1 MPRWLEDSHK
11 NSIHVQRL
19 KDKVGNRSNSSSE
32 VEFQEAWGIM
42 LGEAGRGIPT
52 IIEMAAYTRLTCVV
66 GSSAML
72 RQALV
77 QCLAYTRQR
86 QAFGKP
92 LAAQPL
98 MQSVLTDLALESE
111 AAVQLAMHLASCY
124 QQDDLLSKAWQ
135 RLMTP
140 AAKFWICKRVVE
152 LSGEAMEV
160 FGGNGYVE
168 TGIMARIFREAPVNS
183 IWEGSG
189 NVMCL
194 DVLRAVQRDRESI
207 EILIHS
213 FAGTIQDEPLL
224 QQELQQLLQLFAQ
237 SPDQLQFMARTL
249 VSRLVILAQAVLLK
263 KYAPDF
269 VANAFIQTRYTAFH
283 GRVTGLIDL
292 HLIDM
297 QRVLERAFPA

>member
-1 MPRWLEDSHK
+1 
-11 NSIHVQRL
+11 
-19 KDKVGNRSNSSSE
+19 
-32 VEFQEAWGIM
+32 
-42 LGEAGRGIPT
+42 
-52 IIEMAAYTRLTCVV
+52 
-66 GSSAML
+66 
-72 RQALV
+72 
-77 QCLAYTRQR
+77 
-86 QAFGKP
+86 
-92 LAAQPL
+92 

-111 AAVQLAMHLASCY
+111 AAVQLAMHLACCY
-124 QQDDLLSKAWQ
+124 QKDDPLSKAWQ

-152 LSGEAMEV
+152 LSGEAMEI

-168 TGIMARIFREAPVNS
+168 TGIMSRIFREAPVNS

-283 GRVTGLIDL
+283 GRVTGLIDP
-292 HLIDM
+292 HLVDM
-297 QRVLERAFPA
+297 QRILERAFPA